1 MIHFCTS
8 PTDCNEV
15 SNFISSLNHKT
26 VRPINQSLSSGIF
39 SKILK
44 TRKIIVHEKDY
55 EIKKLS
61 ILIKPLKESCIT
73 DFTHSLKNRT
83 HCSFQTGLRQKY
95 ATAHPLIRL
104 TELIRNTF
112 KKARTLGESLING
125 FHPILLIEIILL
137 QLVSLIQL

>member
-15 SNFISSLNHKT
+15 SNIISSLNHKT
-26 VRPINQSLSSGIF
+26 VRPNSIPAKVLKLSNKDIYNQLASLFNQCLSSGIF

-44 TRKIIVHEKDY
+44 TRKVIPVHEKDY

-73 DFTHSLKNRT
+73 DFIHSLKKSNSLLFLNWSQTKVFNCSYINPFNRT
-83 HCSFQTGLRQKY
+83 
-95 ATAHPLIRL
+95 
-104 TELIRNTF
+104 N
-112 KKARTLGESLING
+112 
-125 FHPILLIEIILL
+125 
-137 QLVSLIQL
+137 